1 MFACHDTC
9 AENFKKTLMIS
20 IILSSRL
27 ELIARRYTGRYMS
40 YKNHILLKM
49 SPFKL

>member
-1 MFACHDTC
+1 MFACHDMC
-9 AENFKKTLMIS
+9 AENFKETFMIS
-20 IILSSRL
+20 IILSSWL
-27 ELIARRYTGRYMS
+27 ELIARRYAGKYMS